1 MRVEWVFLYSGWTQE
16 FQERNCLWVISTF
29 RRFSDDTAWRIFWHG
44 RIIDGDFCLV
54 SLGVGAVV
62 AGAGGRQLEGLD
74 GEGEVLVIG
83 VVGEEAVVDALLQA
97 LGLVAGGHQGTRL
110 SGGVALL
117 NPKFKVL

>member
-1 MRVEWVFLYSGWTQE
+1 MGVRSA
-16 FQERNCLWVISTF
+16 F
-29 RRFSDDTAWRIFWHG
+29 RRCSVASAWRLFWLG
-44 RIIDGDFCLV
+44 RIIDGVFCLV

-117 NPKFKVL
+117 NPKYLRFYNSSI

>member
-1 MRVEWVFLYSGWTQE
+1 M
-16 FQERNCLWVISTF
+16 
-29 RRFSDDTAWRIFWHG
+29 
-44 RIIDGDFCLV
+44 

-97 LGLVAGGHQGTRL
+97 LGLVAGGHQGARL

-117 NPKFKVL
+117 NPKYFQYYTSIISYKMKLIILS